1 MKQKVNTMC
10 KKRQFLHNPRMIFTL
25 LSIKNSHAWEIS
37 YVKGIWKAFKSKV
50 CKSCYL
56 FHSFFICIQKVTA
69 RQACE
74 AVYWILL
81 EKDGIFTVSKRCS
94 HASKIC
100 PFQTV
105 FSWLPNRHGNTSK
118 HFTWMH
124 HFFRWKYVKKKGRI
138 WKPHYTCVVNYYY

>member
-1 MKQKVNTMC
+1 MC
-10 KKRQFLHNPRMIFTL
+10 KKGNFYIILAWFSLFFRL
-25 LSIKNSHAWEIS
+25 KNSHAWEIS